1 MYDIWGFLLQTLN
14 VTGIAV
20 LILTVKALFRDKL
33 PPKWQFAVWSVLG
46 FMMLIPAGIFG
57 RYSLFRWQTAVEIVK
72 SQFGDYSFTNV
83 LHPLP
88 IIEELPQTF
97 ADWLFA
103 VYFLGVI
110 AFMIRYAVSYL
121 SLRLVL
127 RRGTEPCAEKMS
139 QIKSIAEARGIKLC
153 RVIEVE
159 GLPSAFVCG
168 IIRPVLAIPSERELD
183 EKVILHELFHLKNKD
198 TLWSVIICALR
209 CLHWCNPLVI
219 YCANRALND
228 MESRCDQYVLENIEG
243 EERRE
248 YGRILL
254 SMANERFSKTA
265 GSTSINYG
273 GKNIGKRI

>member
-20 LILTVKALFRDKL
+20 LILTLKALFRDKL

-46 FMMLIPAGIFG
+46 IMMLIPAGIFG

-72 SQFGDYSFTNV
+72 SQFGDYSFTKV

-88 IIEELPQTF
+88 IIEEIPQTF

-127 RRGTEPCAEKMS
+127 RRGTEPCAEK
-139 QIKSIAEARGIKLC
+139 
-153 RVIEVE
+153 
-159 GLPSAFVCG
+159 
-168 IIRPVLAIPSERELD
+168 
-183 EKVILHELFHLKNKD
+183 
-198 TLWSVIICALR
+198 
-209 CLHWCNPLVI
+209 
-219 YCANRALND
+219 
-228 MESRCDQYVLENIEG
+228 
-243 EERRE
+243 
-248 YGRILL
+248 
-254 SMANERFSKTA
+254 
-265 GSTSINYG
+265 
-273 GKNIGKRI
+273 